1 MNKKQFIKIISEI
14 VRREVKKEV
23 NRIFIKEEKQ
33 SINLSDSVTI
43 QKEEPQKKE
52 KKLVNDPILNK
63 ILNETKGGIPQ
74 GEDAPYPTI
83 GGGTYDTSRM
93 GELVARTMGREVE
106 SNEVA
111 RNMNAVET
119 IKSKGVN
126 PDSVPEDVVNAMTRD
141 YSALMKA
148 MDKK

>member
-23 NRIFIKEEKQ
+23 NRIFIKEQKQ

-63 ILNETKGGIPQ
+63 ILNETKGGI
-74 GEDAPYPTI
+74 
-83 GGGTYDTSRM
+83 R
-93 GELVARTMGREVE
+93 
-106 SNEVA
+106 
-111 RNMNAVET
+111 
-119 IKSKGVN
+119 
-126 PDSVPEDVVNAMTRD
+126 
-141 YSALMKA
+141 
-148 MDKK
+148 

>member
-1 MNKKQFIKIISEI
+1 M
-14 VRREVKKEV
+14 
-23 NRIFIKEEKQ
+23 
-33 SINLSDSVTI
+33 
-43 QKEEPQKKE
+43 
-52 KKLVNDPILNK
+52 
-63 ILNETKGGIPQ
+63 
-74 GEDAPYPTI
+74 

-126 PDSVPEDVVNAMTRD
+126 PDAVPEDVVNAMTRD

>member
-23 NRIFIKEEKQ
+23 NRIFIKEQKQ

-63 ILNETKGGIPQ
+63 ILNETKGGVPQ
-74 GEDAPYPTI
+74 GESAPYPTM
-83 GGGTYDTSRM
+83 GGGTYDTGRM
-93 GELVARTMGREVE
+93 NELVARSMGKEVA

-119 IKSKGVN
+119 IKSKGVD
-126 PDSVPEDVVNAMTRD
+126 PDSVPDNVVKAMTRD
-141 YSALMKA
+141 YSGLMKA
-148 MDKK
+148 MNKK

>member
-14 VRREVKKEV
+14 VRRDVIKEV

-74 GEDAPYPTI
+74 G
-83 GGGTYDTSRM
+83 
-93 GELVARTMGREVE
+93 
-106 SNEVA
+106 
-111 RNMNAVET
+111 
-119 IKSKGVN
+119 
-126 PDSVPEDVVNAMTRD
+126 
-141 YSALMKA
+141 
-148 MDKK
+148 